1 MHEIV
6 TLQFGQQSNYIGT
19 HYWNTQ
25 ESYFTYG
32 GQEESPVDHD
42 ISFRPGIAPDGSDT
56 FTPRTLIYDLK
67 GGFGSLR
74 KINALYEVPDD
85 PAAGSLCLTSPAQVR
100 PNSHPNRPQ
109 IPPSPYQQHLDAG
122 LSPPALTPQT
132 VRYWSDYARIYHH
145 PRSLIQLP
153 DLALGDRLLPFEN
166 WDLGTELFESLD
178 REHDLLDRDLR
189 PFVEECDQLQ
199 GFQVFAGADDAW
211 GGFAARWVERMG
223 DEYGRKSEQQLQ
235 KLVNIAKSIHELS
248 TQASVYVPVS
258 SKPVSAPGYL
268 SMDETSR
275 WHTSGL
281 QAAAIE
287 SMTLPSRLR
296 TAGGQRGTLQDMEA
310 AFNSDGNRRIAK
322 FEFSVADEGA
332 LKEALDSRVPQM
344 NDSRRKVRIM
354 DAHNGGDEPPQLA
367 DFDMDLSASDFPKMT
382 QRKLGKKTHVFG
394 GAETSR
400 GRWRTEGEVDADRGA
415 VRNRFDEGPKIHR
428 YHTSLLFP
436 VLDSFPGIFKVGDT
450 AGSGSLAVRSALS
463 TSTSVADRIRNIE
476 QVVRRLVSL
485 DEREALC
492 NGLQSICEEYEEGWD
507 SESEEEDD

>member
-1 MHEIV
+1 M
-6 TLQFGQQSNYIGT
+6 
-19 HYWNTQ
+19 
-25 ESYFTYG
+25 
-32 GQEESPVDHD
+32 
-42 ISFRPGIAPDGSDT
+42 
-56 FTPRTLIYDLK
+56 
-67 GGFGSLR
+67 
-74 KINALYEVPDD
+74 
-85 PAAGSLCLTSPAQVR
+85 
-100 PNSHPNRPQ
+100 
-109 IPPSPYQQHLDAG
+109 
-122 LSPPALTPQT
+122 
-132 VRYWSDYARIYHH
+132 
-145 PRSLIQLP
+145 
-153 DLALGDRLLPFEN
+153 
-166 WDLGTELFESLD
+166 
-178 REHDLLDRDLR
+178 
-189 PFVEECDQLQ
+189 
-199 GFQVFAGADDAW
+199 
-211 GGFAARWVERMG
+211 
-223 DEYGRKSEQQLQ
+223 
-235 KLVNIAKSIHELS
+235 
-248 TQASVYVPVS
+248 PVS

-428 YHTSLLFP
+428 
-436 VLDSFPGIFKVGDT
+436 
-450 AGSGSLAVRSALS
+450 
-463 TSTSVADRIRNIE
+463 SVQLPIR
-476 QVVRRLVSL
+476 
-485 DEREALC
+485 
-492 NGLQSICEEYEEGWD
+492 
-507 SESEEEDD
+507 